1 MIALEYEI
9 DHLKN
14 IYFEMVELVRDQMAL
29 TREAL
34 LTNDCDVAND
44 VMRREGRVNSYELT
58 IDRECEDFIA
68 LQSPVASDLRMA
80 LAILKMSGNLERI
93 GDHAFRICSYVF
105 EEKMVIS
112 KNLIKL
118 LNITDMFDEIDKMLE
133 NVVEALEKSNSK
145 LAKTVFKQDK
155 TLDQINKKVP
165 YLLQEYLKNS
175 KDKVSNLILISGTIG
190 KLERTGDLITNI
202 AEEIIFYHESK
213 VVKHRKRSKKLKKL
227 FNLPGHGKE

>member
-14 IYFEMVELVRDQMAL
+14 TYFEMVELVRDQMAL

-34 LTNDCDVAND
+34 LTNDSDVAND

-68 LQSPVASDLRMA
+68 LQSPVASDLRLA
-80 LAILKMSGNLERI
+80 IAILKMSENLERI

-118 LNITDMFDEIDKMLE
+118 LDVTDMFDEIDKMLE
-133 NVVEALEKSNSK
+133 NVVEALENSNSK

-155 TLDQINKKVP
+155 ILDQINKKVP
-165 YLLQEYLKNS
+165 YKLEQYLKNS
-175 KDKVSNLILISGTIG
+175 KDKISNIILIAGTIG

-227 FNLPGHGKE
+227 FNLPGHSKK

>member
-14 IYFEMVELVRDQMAL
+14 TYFEMVELVRDQMAL

-34 LTNDCDVAND
+34 LTNDSDVAND

-68 LQSPVASDLRMA
+68 LQSPVASDLRLA
-80 LAILKMSGNLERI
+80 IAILKMSENLERI

-118 LNITDMFDEIDKMLE
+118 LNVTDMFDEIDKMLE
-133 NVVEALEKSNSK
+133 NVVEALENSNSK

-155 TLDQINKKVP
+155 ILDQINKKVP
-165 YLLQEYLKNS
+165 YKLEQYLKNS
-175 KDKVSNLILISGTIG
+175 KDKISNIILIAGTIG

-227 FNLPGHGKE
+227 FNLPGHSKK